1 MNTNIKTIILLLL
14 SFILISCASEGDDVV
29 PACSEGSQ
37 GFSIGNDGMESNFND
52 DEMHVDL
59 ITGGSEGDY
68 YHVYSTVAPFID
80 VYSYAVNDGDTS
92 TFSEIWNTTDGSF
105 FMYNGVAYYT
115 DNTGVESL
123 TMTTE
128 AGGNSIDD
136 NIKFSFSGTA
146 VSEDGETVEIN
157 AEACLTLDS
166 VTEIP
171 ASCSAVAISYS
182 VNAGPTTYI
191 EDLVTAEIFNASYYT
206 VGKKVYDIWTD
217 SGVGFYFHSS
227 ASHTG
232 DISNFVDDWRNDEG
246 ATLVIPGLDLA
257 SGTFT
262 FTTVQEAS
270 AVGDLVTIEFEGT
283 FGSNTIDGV
292 ICTVIDVLH

>member
-1 MNTNIKTIILLLL
+1 MP
-14 SFILISCASEGDDVV
+14 V
-29 PACSEGSQ
+29 CSEGSQ
-37 GFSIGNDGMESNFND
+37 GFSIGNDGIESNFNN

-68 YHVYSTVAPFID
+68 YHIYSTVAPFID
-80 VYSYAVNDGDTS
+80 FYSYAVNDGDTS

-115 DNTGVESL
+115 DNTAVESL
-123 TMTTE
+123 TITTE
-128 AGGNSIDD
+128 TGGNSVDD

-146 VSEDGETVEIN
+146 VSDDEDTEETAEIN
-157 AEACLTLDS
+157 GEACLTLDS

-171 ASCSAVAISYS
+171 ASCSGVAIAYS
-182 VNAGPTTYI
+182 VNGGPTTYI
-191 EDLVTAEIFNASYYT
+191 ESLVTAEIFNASYYS

-232 DISNFVDDWRNDEG
+232 DVSSFVADWQNNEG
-246 ATLVIPGLDLA
+246 ATLVIPGLNLA

-292 ICTVIDVLH
+292 ICTVIDVLD

>member
-128 AGGNSIDD
+128 AGGNSVDD

-146 VSEDGETVEIN
+146 VSDDGETVEIN

-171 ASCSAVAISYS
+171 ASCSGVAISYS
-182 VNAGPTTYI
+182 VNGGPTTYV
-191 EDLVTAEIFNASYYT
+191 EDLVIAEIFDASHYT

-232 DISNFVDDWRNDEG
+232 DISSFVDDWQNNEG
-246 ATLVIPGLDLA
+246 ANLIIPGLNLA

-292 ICTVIDVLH
+292 ICTVIDILQ